1 MDRRRFLEGSGL
13 LSGLLVAGSGVRV
26 AGGESLVGEEMAGGE
41 RVGAG
46 TSGAEVR
53 RRWVR
58 YVEKTAGPVLKAL
71 SERRLKVLMPV
82 ESRVGQDRRAG
93 TYLEALGRTLCGIAP
108 WLETGSEG
116 ALRDRY
122 GAMAREAIAAG
133 VDPGSPDYLEFGA
146 TGQTLVDAAF
156 LGLGILRAPTELGE
170 KLPERVRSQLIEGL
184 KKTRAVKP
192 GQSNWLLFSAMVEAT
207 LEKLGAAWEQ
217 GPVETALQKH
227 AEWYLG
233 DGVYGDGPQFHE
245 DYYDSFVIH
254 PFLLAVLES
263 PVGNVGVG
271 PKLAE
276 LEPARAR
283 RYAAIQERMIG
294 RDGTWPVVG
303 RSITYRCGAFHLL
316 AERAWR
322 EQLPEGVS
330 AAQVRGALTAAMD
343 ASLGA
348 KGTFDEQGWLRI
360 GLAGHQPSLGET
372 YVSTGSLYLCMEAFL
387 PLGLGVEKAFWKDAA
402 QDWTARKAWSGVD
415 LGADHAV

>member
-1 MDRRRFLEGSGL
+1 M
-13 LSGLLVAGSGVRV
+13 AASGVRV
-26 AGGESLVGEEMAGGE
+26 ARGQRLEAAGVG
-41 RVGAG
+41 
-46 TSGAEVR
+46 VR
-53 RRWVR
+53 EHWLG

-71 SERRLKVLMPV
+71 SERRLKRVMPV
-82 ESRVGQDRRAG
+82 ESRVGQDRRTG
-93 TYLEALGRTLCGIAP
+93 MYLEAVGRTLCGIAP

-116 ALRDRY
+116 ALREKY
-122 GAMAREAIAAG
+122 CVMSREAIAAG

-156 LGLGILRAPTELGE
+156 LGLGVLRAPGELGE
-170 KLPERVRSQLIEGL
+170 KLPDGVRLQLIEGL
-184 KKTRAVKP
+184 KKTRAIKP
-192 GQSNWLLFSAMVEAT
+192 PESNWLLFSAMVEAT
-207 LEKLGAAWEQ
+207 LEKLGAEWER

-227 AEWYLG
+227 SEWYLG

-263 PVGNVGVG
+263 PVGEVGAG

-283 RYAAIQERMIG
+283 RFAAIQERMIG

-322 EQLPEGVS
+322 EQLPEGVT
-330 AAQVRGALTAAMD
+330 AAMVRGALTAAMD

-348 KGTFDEQGWLRI
+348 KGTYDEKGWLRI

-372 YVSTGSLYLCMEAFL
+372 YISTGSLYLCLEAFL
-387 PLGLGVEKAFWKDAA
+387 PLGLGADRPFWKDAA
-402 QDWTARKAWSGVD
+402 MDWTARKAWGGVD
-415 LGADHAV
+415 LSADHAL

>member
-1 MDRRRFLEGSGL
+1 MAFECRPGQEGRR
-13 LSGLLVAGSGVRV
+13 
-26 AGGESLVGEEMAGGE
+26 
-41 RVGAG
+41 
-46 TSGAEVR
+46 
-53 RRWVR
+53 
-58 YVEKTAGPVLKAL
+58 
-71 SERRLKVLMPV
+71 
-82 ESRVGQDRRAG
+82 QG
-93 TYLEALGRTLCGIAP
+93 TYLEALGRTLCGIGP

-116 ALRDRY
+116 AVRERY
-122 GAMAREAIAAG
+122 GSMAREAIAAA
-133 VDPGSPDYLEFGA
+133 VDPGSPDAMPFGA
-146 TGQTLVDAAF
+146 TAQTVVDAAF
-156 LGLGILRAPTELGE
+156 LGLGILRAPRELGE
-170 KLPERVRSQLIEGL
+170 RLPEAVRLQLIEGL

-192 GQSNWLLFSAMVEAT
+192 PESNWLLFSAMVEAT
-207 LEKLGAAWEQ
+207 LERLGAAWER
-217 GPVETALQKH
+217 GTVEYALQKH

-233 DGVYGDGPQFHE
+233 DGVYGDGPEFHA

-263 PVGNVGVG
+263 PVGKVGGG

-276 LEPARAR
+276 LEPARAT

-322 EQLPEGVS
+322 EQLPEGVA

-360 GLAGHQPSLGET
+360 GLAGHQPSLGEGYIT
-372 YVSTGSLYLCMEAFL
+372 TGSLYLCLEAFL
-387 PLGLGVEKAFWKDAA
+387 PLGLGVGSAFWKDAA
-402 QDWTARKAWSGVD
+402 VDWTARRVWGGGD